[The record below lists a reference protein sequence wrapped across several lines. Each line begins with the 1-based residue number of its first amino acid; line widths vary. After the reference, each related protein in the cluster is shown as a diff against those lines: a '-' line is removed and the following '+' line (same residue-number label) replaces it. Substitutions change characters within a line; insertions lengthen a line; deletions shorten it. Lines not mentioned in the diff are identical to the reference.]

1 MLSLANA
8 FDDQEV
14 EEFVARIRRFL
25 GLKAA
30 EEVALVCE
38 PKIDGLSVSLRYMD
52 GKLVLGATRGDGETG
67 EDVTKNLRTTKEIPE
82 IIENAPKVIEVRGE
96 VYMTRRDF
104 DRLNRDQEAAEEKPF
119 ANPRNAA
126 AGSLRQKDAAVTA
139 TRPLR
144 FFGYA
149 WGESSEPIADTQWA
163 FLKRLRGWGIP
174 TNPLARLEK
183 DVAGCLRVYRDVEAK
198 RAQLD
203 YEIDG
208 VVYKVNRIDWQQRL
222 GQVSRA
228 PRWAIAHKFA
238 AQQAET
244 VLEEIV
250 IQVGRTGTLTPV
262 AKLVPVVVGG
272 VRVSRATLHNEDE
285 IERKDIR
292 AGDTVIVQRA
302 GDVIPQVV
310 SAVLKKRPRGLRK
323 FKFPD
328 KCPECGSRAIRED
341 GEVARRCTGGLICPA
356 QRLERLKHF
365 VSRDAFDIE
374 GLGAKH
380 IEEFVAD
387 GLIKTPVDIF
397 RLADRQDEIA
407 DRDGWGETSAAKLI
421 TAIDERKTIPLNR
434 FIYALGI
441 RQVGQATARLLAKQ
455 YGSLAIWRQQMKA
468 AQGRESEAY
477 QDLLNIDGVGPA
489 VADDILGFF
498 AEAQNQQVLDA
509 LDKALAV
516 EDFRAPKASSSPV
529 AGRTVVF
536 TGSLETLSRAEAKA
550 RAEVLG
556 AKVAGSVSRKTD
568 FVVVG
573 ADAGSKA
580 KKAKEMG
587 LKILSEGEWLKL
599 IG

>member
-1 MLSLANA
+1 MNPGKSGTRDIPVSELTPLEATAELKTLAAEIVHHDRRYYQKDAPEISDAAYDALRRRNEAIEAAFPDLVRPDSPSKRVGAPPAAGFAKVAHARPMLSLANA

-38 PKIDGLSVSLRYMD
+38 PKIDGLSVSLRYVD

-228 PRWAIAHKFA
+228 PRWAIAHKF
-238 AQQAET
+238 
-244 VLEEIV
+244 
-250 IQVGRTGTLTPV
+250 
-262 AKLVPVVVGG
+262 
-272 VRVSRATLHNEDE
+272 
-285 IERKDIR
+285 
-292 AGDTVIVQRA
+292 
-302 GDVIPQVV
+302 
-310 SAVLKKRPRGLRK
+310 
-323 FKFPD
+323 
-328 KCPECGSRAIRED
+328 
-341 GEVARRCTGGLICPA
+341 
-356 QRLERLKHF
+356 
-365 VSRDAFDIE
+365 
-374 GLGAKH
+374 
-380 IEEFVAD
+380 
-387 GLIKTPVDIF
+387 
-397 RLADRQDEIA
+397 
-407 DRDGWGETSAAKLI
+407 
-421 TAIDERKTIPLNR
+421 
-434 FIYALGI
+434 
-441 RQVGQATARLLAKQ
+441 
-455 YGSLAIWRQQMKA
+455 
-468 AQGRESEAY
+468 
-477 QDLLNIDGVGPA
+477 
-489 VADDILGFF
+489 
-498 AEAQNQQVLDA
+498 
-509 LDKALAV
+509 
-516 EDFRAPKASSSPV
+516 
-529 AGRTVVF
+529 
-536 TGSLETLSRAEAKA
+536 
-550 RAEVLG
+550 
-556 AKVAGSVSRKTD
+556 
-568 FVVVG
+568 
-573 ADAGSKA
+573 
-580 KKAKEMG
+580 
-587 LKILSEGEWLKL
+587 
-599 IG
+599 